1 MMKSHS
7 WDELNDS
14 ARDFFDSIGMLPESG
29 VEEDIND
36 KRLQRRRLTELRRRT
51 EERLDW
57 RRAYGDLQ
65 FDDLD
70 HLEGYDDGPGFSRQ
84 YHFDELSDSSEFDEH

>member
-1 MMKSHS
+1 MMKSHP
-7 WDELNDS
+7 WDELNDG
-14 ARDFFDSIGMLPESG
+14 ARDFFDSVGMVPESG

-36 KRLQRRRLTELRRRT
+36 KRLQRRRLTELRRRA

-57 RRAYGDLQ
+57 KRTYGDLQ

-70 HLEGYDDGPGFSRQ
+70 HFDEFGDEHGFGRQ
-84 YHFDELSDSSEFDEH
+84 YRFEDLGDPGDFDEH

>member
-1 MMKSHS
+1 MKSHT

-14 ARDFFDSIGMLPESG
+14 AKDFFDSVGFIPENDF
-29 VEEDIND
+29 EEDAND
-36 KRLQRRRLTELRRRT
+36 KRQQRRRLTEMRRRT

-57 RRAYGDLQ
+57 KRMYGEMQ

-70 HLEGYDDGPGFSRQ
+70 HYDDFDDLEDIPGR
-84 YHFDELSDSSEFDEH
+84 HVIEDAEFDDEF